1 MRNNVK
7 RQIRRNHIGGN
18 ALVIGTDIGKDFNA
32 LVFMN
37 KQGEVLYRMKRL
49 NNDYKG
55 YGDFL
60 QAVNQLC
67 AKNGFDQRI
76 MGMEPT
82 GHYWRKL
89 GYFAGNSGIEVRFV
103 KTTFLKHQKALDQ
116 SNPAKADIKDAYD
129 IANMM
134 REGRY
139 CDTVVKEDVYQQL
152 RRLGKHRGCLLKQSS
167 SVQNRLRAWLD
178 DHFPELMS
186 NFSDVKAK
194 GLRALLRVAP
204 TPEDVLRIGEEAL
217 AGILAIASRRRNQA
231 RQKARILCEA
241 ARVSIGL
248 PAAAGPD
255 RLRLALLLDEL
266 DQCLKQIRSLE
277 VEMLSLL
284 EQIEESRYLLSI
296 HGIGLI
302 SAAMFFGELGDV
314 QGFSCARDIVSFAG
328 IDPYETE
335 SGKFYGRR
343 RISKQGRYLLRATLY
358 RMALSVICHNKQIK
372 SYYARKLASNARL
385 KRKEALCAVMIKL
398 VKVIFA
404 LIRDK
409 RMYVEE
415 ADLRRREVA

>member
-7 RQIRRNHIGGN
+7 RQIRRNHIGVN

-32 LVFMN
+32 VVFMD
-37 KQGEVLYRMKRL
+37 KQGDVLYRMKRL

-55 YGDFL
+55 YGDFI
-60 QAVNQLC
+60 QVVNQLC
-67 AKNGFDQRI
+67 AENGFGERI
-76 MGMEPT
+76 MAMEPT

-89 GYFAGNSGIEVRFV
+89 AYFAGNSAIEVHFV
-103 KTTFLKHQKALDQ
+103 KTTFLKHQKVLDQ

-139 CDTVVKEDVYQQL
+139 CDTVVREDVYQQL
-152 RRLGKHRGCLLKQSS
+152 RRLGKHRACLLKQSS
-167 SVQNRLRAWLD
+167 GVQNRLRAWLD
-178 DHFPELMS
+178 DYFPELMN
-186 NFSDVKAK
+186 NFSQVKAK

-204 TPEDVLRIGEEAL
+204 VPEDVLSIGEEAL
-217 AGILAIASRRRNQA
+217 AEILAMASRRREQG

-241 ARVSIGL
+241 AAVSIGL
-248 PAAAGPD
+248 PVSATD
-255 RLRLALLLDEL
+255 RLRLVLLLDEM
-266 DQCLKQIRSLE
+266 DQCLKQIRYLE
-277 VEMLSLL
+277 EEMSSPL
-284 EQIEESRYLLSI
+284 EQIEESKYVLSMR
-296 HGIGLI
+296 GIGRI
-302 SAAMFFGELGDV
+302 SAAMFFGELGDP
-314 QGFSCARDIVSFAG
+314 QGFTCAKDIVSFAG

-358 RMALSVICHNKQIK
+358 RMALSAICHNKQMK
-372 SYYARKLASNARL
+372 SYYAGKLHGNVRL
-385 KRKEALCAVMIKL
+385 KRKEVLCAVMIKL

-415 ADLRRREVA
+415 AELRRREVA